1 MAMGR
6 LGAAIVAGSLLIG
19 SVGAGLAQS
28 VRVLGDFRDW
38 SAYSANDGSGV
49 ICFAT
54 SLPKSVE
61 PTPEGYE
68 EARIYVT
75 IRPAQGIQNEFN
87 LIAGYEFAPDSMAM
101 ARIGSKEYVLFTQL
115 DSAWLEDEGEAESFA
130 AHLRS
135 GATLRIEGTSSL
147 GVKIV
152 QTFSLSGATAASRS
166 INSAC

>member
-1 MAMGR
+1 MMRRWG
-6 LGAAIVAGSLLIG
+6 IVVA
-19 SVGAGLAQS
+19 AGLFLLGLVSPGTAQS

-54 SLPKSVE
+54 TLPKSVE
-61 PTPEGYE
+61 PTPQGYG
-68 EARIYVT
+68 EARIYLT
-75 IRPAQGIQNEFN
+75 NRTAQGIKNEFN
-87 LIAGYEFAPDSMAM
+87 LIAGYEFAPDSVAI
-101 ARIGSKEYVLFTQL
+101 AKVGGKEYRLFTQR
-115 DSAWLEDEGEAESFA
+115 DSAWLEDEGETESFA

-135 GATLRIEGTSSL
+135 GSALSIEGTSSL

-152 QTFSLSGATAASRS
+152 QTFSLSGATASSRS

>member
-1 MAMGR
+1 MKRR
-6 LGAAIVAGSLLIG
+6 LNAAIVAGMFLLG
-19 SVGAGLAQS
+19 SASPGFSQS
-28 VRVLGDFRDW
+28 VQVLGDFRDW

-61 PTPEGYE
+61 PTPEGYG
-68 EARIYVT
+68 EARIYLT
-75 IRPAQGIQNEFN
+75 IRTAQGIKNEFN
-87 LIAGYEFAPDSMAM
+87 LIAGYEFAPDSVAT
-101 ARIGSKEYVLFTQL
+101 ATIGGKEYRLFTQL

-135 GATLRIEGTSSL
+135 GATLSIEGTSSL

-152 QTFSLSGATAASRS
+152 QTFSLSGATASSRS